1 MKKILFS
8 LILSVAAFASAN
20 ADRYTGVLVTDA
32 DQNKT
37 YYLFDEKPS
46 IKYLSVMGVMN
57 ACLYTSG
64 GAAPVVSVPL
74 LNEAK
79 LSVKYEAF
87 VRVNLNS
94 EGYATFSAKD
104 ASFIATEGV
113 TAYKAAVDGE
123 VITLTALK
131 GNIPAGTGVLLYGE
145 GKTGAKVNLPIA
157 TSGETANVEGNDM
170 KATTHSDGS
179 LAAKEDNSWVLGDAN
194 LFLRYTGN
202 AFIHNR
208 AYIVHEQASSA
219 KAMRIVFADGETTGL
234 DNVGGMTSA
243 REGKFLENG
252 NIVIV
257 KDGKKYN
264 VAGQAIKY

>member
-1 MKKILFS
+1 MLCGMT
-8 LILSVAAFASAN
+8 AAFASAH
-20 ADRYTGVLVTDA
+20 ADGYTGVLVTDA

-37 YYLFDEKPS
+37 YYLFEEKPS
-46 IKYLSVMGVMN
+46 IKYQDVEGVMN

-74 LNEAK
+74 QNGAK
-79 LSVKYEAF
+79 LSVKYDAF

-123 VITLTALK
+123 LITLTALE

-145 GKTGAKVNLPIA
+145 GTTDAKVNLPIA
-157 TSGETANVEGNDM
+157 TSGETANVDGNDM
-170 KATTHSDGS
+170 KPTTLSDGS
-179 LAAKEDNSWVLGDAN
+179 LAAKEDNSWVLGGAN
-194 LFLRYTGN
+194 QFLRYTGN
-202 AFIHNR
+202 AYIHNR
-208 AYIVHEQASSA
+208 AYLVHQQAANA

-234 DNVGGMTSA
+234 DTISDKTTV

-257 KDGKKYN
+257 KGGKKYN
-264 VAGQAIKY
+264 VAGQSIK